1 MRHTQAGMTGL
12 GWLMVL
18 GLVLFASL
26 ITIRLVPIYLEGY
39 RAMAAIDSLDEV
51 PRITTLPVGEVRS
64 LIRKR
69 FYIEGIENVDPDEDV
84 YVNFSD
90 GVLTVELD
98 AEVRGHLVGNLDG
111 VASFY
116 RAIEFI
122 AH

>member
-1 MRHTQAGMTGL
+1 VRHTQAGMTGL

>member
-1 MRHTQAGMTGL
+1 MTGL